1 MIFLNKN
8 YSIIG
13 ILAIIGMIVA
23 ISGCTSFGTESVQN
37 KTFSKSGITFQ
48 YPGNWS
54 DNATMNFAKSAGKDV
69 ELIGTLGNSNVTLAV
84 EYVNVTK
91 HPNDAG
97 SADEVKDLSVSLAKA
112 SVNPTILSDTNR
124 QINNKTAYELIY
136 TIPDAVTNVTY
147 KKYYVFINSANNKNQ
162 YLLLFSAPESEFAS
176 YYEQFKSIASS
187 IKIQ

>member
-1 MIFLNKN
+1 MKIKYLSF
-8 YSIIG
+8 IG
-13 ILAIIGMIVA
+13 ILMIIGLVIGV
-23 ISGCTSFGTESVQN
+23 SGCTSSGTATISN

-69 ELIGTLGNSNVTLAV
+69 ELIGTLGNENITLAV
-84 EYVNVTK
+84 QYVNGTK
-91 HPNDAG
+91 HPLDIMTTEQ
-97 SADEVKDLSVSLAKA
+97 SKDFSISRCRETI
-112 SVNPTILSDTNR
+112 NPNILSDTNR

-162 YLLLFSAPESEFAS
+162 YSLLFSAPESEFAN
-176 YYEQFKSIASS
+176 YYEQFNSIASS
-187 IKIQ
+187 IQIQ